1 MRHVRGKTFALLAR
15 PQECPEEIWL
25 QIVEAE
31 KKSREKKFGSVA
43 AALGNVGLDK
53 AAIEANQL
61 RIWEELKK
69 RKDSPELKISET
81 KKGETPEGPFA
92 SLRTAW
98 QKMYEEADRQGY
110 AQAVAL
116 SANLENKGL
125 LPKVVTAN
133 SEDTSSKS
141 ISSSKRDAN
150 KKKQQRK
157 KKRYGAN
164 TTKGFAKSP
173 DGE

>member
-1 MRHVRGKTFALLAR
+1 LIKRPSKQINYVYGKSSSTCKAEVSNIYLLYR
-15 PQECPEEIWL
+15 
-25 QIVEAE
+25 
-31 KKSREKKFGSVA
+31 
-43 AALGNVGLDK
+43 
-53 AAIEANQL
+53 
-61 RIWEELKK
+61 K